1 MDRALLDRLAQDRA
15 AKRPVVVATFLD
27 TGEQRL
33 LYLQGKENTQGLDH
47 AIAEAARAAI
57 VADKPRTIDS
67 AQGKVF
73 LNVFNPPLR
82 LILVGAVHIAQALGP
97 MAQLGGFEVAIID
110 PRGAFATPERF
121 PGISLHDGWPDEAMA
136 ALKPDLRTAVVTL
149 THDPKLDDPALA
161 AALRSDAFY
170 IGALGSKKTHAAR
183 LGRLSEMGFPE
194 HEHARIR
201 GPLGLAIGAVSPA
214 EIAVSALAEI
224 IQTLRRADAA

>member
-1 MDRALLDRLAQDRA
+1 MERELLDRLAADRA

-27 TGEQRL
+27 SGEQRL

-97 MAQLGGFEVAIID
+97 MGQLAGFDVSIVD
-110 PRGAFATPERF
+110 PRGAFATAERF
-121 PGISLHDGWPDEAMA
+121 PGIALHDGWPDEAMA
-136 ALKPDLRTAVVTL
+136 VLKPDLRTAVVTL

-161 AALRSDAFY
+161 GALRSDAFY

-183 LGRLSEMGFPE
+183 LGRLAEMGFPE
-194 HEHARIR
+194 HELARIR

-224 IQTLRRADAA
+224 IQALRQAAPA